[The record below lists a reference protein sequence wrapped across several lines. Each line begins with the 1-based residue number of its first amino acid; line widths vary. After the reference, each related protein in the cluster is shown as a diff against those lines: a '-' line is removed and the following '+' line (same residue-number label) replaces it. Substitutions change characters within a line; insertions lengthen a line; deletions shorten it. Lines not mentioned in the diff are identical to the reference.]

1 MRSYE
6 DLRRSFIQAPT
17 RRIFK
22 ILRRISTGPIPFKIF
37 PQGPAQNYYLKK
49 ITACHQCQKS
59 NALSFIRTRFKP
71 STFCG
76 KKCSI
81 SNARICKVLSNNS
94 SCLCQ
99 NCCYLAVGGFSV
111 FQPQQPQSHLFKPT
125 SAEGEMMRL
134 ALLPPLAWLMDGPQ
148 LDELGL
154 PKSNAKVSNSL
165 RTPV

>member
-1 MRSYE
+1 
-6 DLRRSFIQAPT
+6 
-17 RRIFK
+17 
-22 ILRRISTGPIPFKIF
+22 
-37 PQGPAQNYYLKK
+37 
-49 ITACHQCQKS
+49 
-59 NALSFIRTRFKP
+59 
-71 STFCG
+71 
-76 KKCSI
+76 
-81 SNARICKVLSNNS
+81 
-94 SCLCQ
+94 
-99 NCCYLAVGGFSV
+99 LAVGGFSV